1 MSIFFILII
10 ILWLYLSYFIL
21 SMVVD
26 KNKIDIKNLSI
37 WEHDEYIS
45 KKREEERIYKKL
57 REKYDLEE
65 LIIKS
70 KDNVNI
76 DAIYIKNNSNKWV
89 ILSPGYL
96 ENSKSM
102 MPIASYY
109 TLKNY
114 NVLAINNKRRYITFG
129 YNESNDIVSFILY
142 IQKHYPNSKIVLH
155 GISVG
160 AFSSLLI
167 NKYKIN
173 PNIKG
178 IIADSS
184 YTSAYD
190 IFEYQLHL
198 RLGILTLPMMFCIN
212 LIYRLKFKKSLKELN
227 ALELMKNSKYPCLF
241 IHAKDD
247 DFISPYMTKELHKV
261 CTSEKEVY
269 YLEGNYEEAFIKDN
283 QKYKKILDDFL
294 EKYMRR

>member
-1 MSIFFILII
+1 
-10 ILWLYLSYFIL
+10 
-21 SMVVD
+21 MVID

-37 WEHDEYIS
+37 WDYDEYIT
-45 KKREEERIYKKL
+45 KRSEEERIYKKL
-57 REKYDLEE
+57 REKYNLEE
-65 LIIKS
+65 VAIKG

-76 DAIYIKNNSNKWV
+76 EAIYIKNKSNKWA

-96 ENSKSM
+96 EDAKSM
-102 MPIASYY
+102 MFISSYY
-109 TLKNY
+109 VQKNY
-114 NVLAINNKRRYITFG
+114 NVLILNNKRRYVTFG

-142 IQKHYPNSKIVLH
+142 IQKNYPNSKIILH
-155 GISVG
+155 GMSIG

-173 PNIKG
+173 SNIKC

-212 LIYRLKFKKSLKELN
+212 LIYRLKFKKSLKELSV
-227 ALELMKNSKYPCLF
+227 LELMKKSKYPTLF

-247 DFISPYMTKELHKV
+247 DFISPYMTEELYKL

-283 QKYKKILDDFL
+283 QKYKKILDEFL
-294 EKYMRR
+294 DKYMRR